1 MREKG
6 EFKLEKWE
14 EEQMVERFLD
24 HCKNFDFY
32 SERNVN
38 HWKLGDLDCI
48 N

>member
-6 EFKLEKWE
+6 EFNLEKWE

-24 HCKNFDFY
+24 HCKNFY